1 MRITLPVLTLALLA
15 PDLVRGED
23 ALTLRVGTL
32 LDGRGGRATGINLV
46 VRGTKIAAVGGAAEG
61 VVYDLSR
68 LTILPGGIDTHVHID
83 SHIDRDGQAH
93 NEATGREPLE
103 QGTLF
108 GAENAAATLSAGIT
122 TVQSLGATTDRDLRE
137 FAARGT
143 LPIPRIVTSFE
154 WVTEG
159 DEETLRRTVRE
170 RVAGGADV
178 IKIFASK
185 SIREGGL
192 PTLTEAQLRAACGE
206 ASAHGRRSVVH
217 AHASEAIRRAAA
229 AGCTTIEH
237 GALADQAALDAMAAY
252 GMFFDPNV
260 HLVFQ
265 NYFDHEA
272 NFLGQGNYTQEGFA
286 QMRRAAPAVVE
297 VFKKAL
303 QDARPQGGVRHRRRG
318 RRPRPQLR
326 GVDLPRGAGRPGP
339 HGRPGLRHFPGRRL
353 PRPRG
358 HDRRPRARPGGGRDR
373 GGRRSPRRYHGPPAR
388 GVRDERRADLQECGP
403 ARALIHG

>member
-1 MRITLPVLTLALLA
+1 MRTTLPALTLLLVA
-15 PDLVRGED
+15 AVPVRGEN
-23 ALTLRVGTL
+23 AFTLRAGTL
-32 LDGRGGRATGINLV
+32 LDGRGGRLSNVNLV
-46 VRGTKIAAVGGAAEG
+46 VRGTKIAAVGASAEG
-61 VVYDLSR
+61 PAYDLSR
-68 LTILPGGIDTHVHID
+68 LTVLPGLVDTHVHID

-108 GAENAAATLSAGIT
+108 GAENAAATLMAGIT

-137 FAARGT
+137 VAARGT
-143 LPIPRIVTSFE
+143 LPLPRIVTSFE

-159 DEETLRRTVRE
+159 DEEALRRTVRE

-185 SIREGGL
+185 SIREGGG
-192 PTLTEAQLRAACGE
+192 PTLSEAQLRAACGE
-206 ASAHGRRSVVH
+206 AKAQGRRSVVH

-237 GALADQAALDAMAAY
+237 GALADQVALDAMAAH
-252 GMFFDPNV
+252 GMYFDPNV

-272 NFLGQGNYTQEGFA
+272 NFLGQGNYTKEGFA

-297 VFKKAL
+297 VFRKAL
-303 QDARPQGGVRHRRRG
+303 KTPGLKVVFGTDAVAGAHGRNVEELVFRVEQGGQEPMPALVSATSLAAASLGLDTSIGTLAPGFEADVIAVDGDPLTDITALRR
-318 RRPRPQLR
+318 
-326 GVDLPRGAGRPGP
+326 VV
-339 HGRPGLRHFPGRRL
+339 FVMK
-353 PRPRG
+353 
-358 HDRRPRARPGGGRDR
+358 GGRIYKNLI
-373 GGRRSPRRYHGPPAR
+373 GR
-388 GVRDERRADLQECGP
+388 
-403 ARALIHG
+403 

>member
-1 MRITLPVLTLALLA
+1 MRITLPVLTLALLSA
-15 PDLVRGED
+15 NHARGED
-23 ALTLRVGTL
+23 ALTLRAGTL
-32 LDGRGGRATGINLV
+32 LDGQGGRSTGVNLV
-46 VRGTKIAAVGGAAEG
+46 VRGTKIAAVGGPAEG
-61 VVYDLSR
+61 AVFDLSR
-68 LTILPGGIDTHVHID
+68 LTVLPGVIDTHVHID

-108 GAENAAATLSAGIT
+108 GAENAAATLLAGIT

-137 FAARGT
+137 FAARGL
-143 LPIPRIVTSFE
+143 LPIPRILTSLD
-154 WVTEG
+154 WITEG

-192 PTLTEAQLRAACGE
+192 PTLTEVQLRAACGE
-206 ASAHGRRSVVH
+206 AKTHGRRSVVH

-237 GALADQAALDAMAAY
+237 GALADQEALEAMATH

-260 HLVFQ
+260 YLVFQ

-272 NFLGQGNYTQEGFA
+272 NFLGQGNYTKEGFA
-286 QMRRAAPAVVE
+286 QMRKAAPAVVE

-303 QDARPQGGVRHRRRG
+303 QTPGLKIVFGTDAVAGAHGRNFEELVFRVQHGGQDPMAALVSATSLAAASLGLESSLGRLAPGFEADVIAVDGDPLTDITTLRRVVFVMKGG
-318 RRPRPQLR
+318 RIYKN
-326 GVDLPRGAGRPGP
+326 VVPRGP
-339 HGRPGLRHFPGRRL
+339 
-353 PRPRG
+353 
-358 HDRRPRARPGGGRDR
+358 
-373 GGRRSPRRYHGPPAR
+373 
-388 GVRDERRADLQECGP
+388 
-403 ARALIHG
+403 